1 MKKNQLQESLK
12 KLEKAFGENSKNLH
26 SNIANSL
33 NSTIKDLDEATL
45 RKRTYTQDT
54 ILELSDSVEY
64 ANGLIEKGTTNSLIN
79 ILMDNPKRVDNFG
92 ISIEDLKSLKT
103 IIDIIDR
110 IKQRFG
116 EEKHQDQFVQI
127 IEEISELQKNF
138 KQSNPEKSL
147 GDYIKLIKNISKNE
161 NTQKSIIKL
170 IEENQNILKGSLTL
184 LSNMFTNTEV
194 KFSPENSSQLEV
206 TIYVKEGQ
214 EKKDGKQV
222 YNSQQFDDEY
232 HKITQAESFLVKKSE
247 EKSKQS
253 AKEQDT
259 NPFGSESESQEIK
272 CKSFFIAHKL
282 IKEIE
287 KITGKINASGWF
299 EKLIDATKFNREI
312 LDENK
317 QFVQES
323 DSGILISIKNLEGQ
337 KTSTDI
343 VKVFADVKETLES
356 NFEDVEN
363 KVQKIL
369 RNPRYNGLTFAGG
382 RQLSLLLDYLS
393 KQLEG
398 QPEKIQ
404 RKREAE
410 SLVSY
415 CFGDNTIDLIKK
427 KVLQKDSGQIREIL
441 EIYKSKK
448 FDVVTKLAKI
458 MDIIGI
464 KGETRAN
471 LTTKK
476 NQGIVF
482 SRLKKDSD
490 KFVSFLRLL
499 SLSDQSTQY
508 TKNCFFC
515 DF

>member
-1 MKKNQLQESLK
+1 MFGLTNPASYEKINSSEDRLCSTIQSTIQYLVEVQKAFVKNLTESVHSPGSEFKNFYNILLRLYDSNFGSEEFEVLLSSLPDISEDSKTKLIKKYHQNLVNMKKNQLQESLK

-45 RKRTYTQDT
+45 RKLTYTQDT
-54 ILELSDSVEY
+54 ILEFSDSVEY

-116 EEKHQDQFVQI
+116 EEKNQDQFVQI

-170 IEENQNILKGSLTL
+170 IEDNQNILKDSLAL

-287 KITGKINASGWF
+287 KITGKINARGWF

-337 KTSTDI
+337 KNINRYRQS
-343 VKVFADVKETLES
+343 
-356 NFEDVEN
+356 
-363 KVQKIL
+363 L
-369 RNPRYNGLTFAGG
+369 R
-382 RQLSLLLDYLS
+382 
-393 KQLEG
+393 
-398 QPEKIQ
+398 
-404 RKREAE
+404 
-410 SLVSY
+410 
-415 CFGDNTIDLIKK
+415 
-427 KVLQKDSGQIREIL
+427 
-441 EIYKSKK
+441 
-448 FDVVTKLAKI
+448 
-458 MDIIGI
+458 
-464 KGETRAN
+464 
-471 LTTKK
+471 
-476 NQGIVF
+476 
-482 SRLKKDSD
+482 
-490 KFVSFLRLL
+490 
-499 SLSDQSTQY
+499 
-508 TKNCFFC
+508 
-515 DF
+515 